1 MTSLKIVQFQ
11 LFMHRI
17 VCHEECEKV
26 SPKHFSQK
34 ADVTPL
40 GGEIEIL
47 G

>member
-1 MTSLKIVQFQ
+1 MVQFQ

-26 SPKHFSQK
+26 SPKLFSQK
-34 ADVTPL
+34 AEVTPV